1 MLTKKR
7 LKQNGQ
13 LSEISRYL
21 MTFYDLLMIRYLYL
35 WIDLRSHLRC
45 IDKSIEPT

>member
-13 LSEISRYL
+13 LSEICWYL

-35 WIDLRSHLRC
+35 WIDLRSHLRS
-45 IDKSIEPT
+45 IDKSTEPT